1 MNFTAILIQRIL
13 AFQAKVLLFM
23 TFWANIDPYHMF
35 YIIIYVT
42 LKIEKN
48 MGSVFIQLL
57 LEFYHIH
64 FIKNLKTN
72 NVEQTNKYVLLF
84 KKS

>member
-1 MNFTAILIQRIL
+1 
-13 AFQAKVLLFM
+13 
-23 TFWANIDPYHMF
+23 
-35 YIIIYVT
+35 
-42 LKIEKN
+42 

-72 NVEQTNKYVLLF
+72 NFEKPIKLCCYLF
-84 KKS
+84 

>member
-1 MNFTAILIQRIL
+1 
-13 AFQAKVLLFM
+13 
-23 TFWANIDPYHMF
+23 
-35 YIIIYVT
+35 
-42 LKIEKN
+42 

-72 NVEQTNKYVLLF
+72 NFEQTNKIVLLF
-84 KKS
+84 FLKS